1 MNQVTIRKATLDDV
15 PVLGLLA
22 RVTFREAFG
31 HLFIEN
37 QNLLDYFDKTFSFD
51 ALTDKIKDKN
61 NVFWLAFYDRLPV
74 AYAKIIINAP
84 SKFIEDPKVSELQRI
99 YVLNDFLNKKI
110 GHELLNVVF
119 DEIKTIR
126 SKHLWLSVYVDNL
139 KAIRFYEKYNFKIIG
154 KHTFGILKQSFEFY
168 VMDKEFS

>member
-1 MNQVTIRKATLDDV
+1 M
-15 PVLGLLA
+15 
-22 RVTFREAFG
+22 
-31 HLFIEN
+31 
-37 QNLLDYFDKTFSFD
+37 
-51 ALTDKIKDKN
+51 
-61 NVFWLAFYDRLPV
+61 
-74 AYAKIIINAP
+74 
-84 SKFIEDPKVSELQRI
+84 
-99 YVLNDFLNKKI
+99 LNDFLNKKI